1 MLFPPFL
8 KNFNLQNVHFIVN
21 IEFTIKSDHARKC
34 QNMLNLHKHLHFDN
48 SVKQLLHCATEILKE
63 NGSLLRI

>member
-34 QNMLNLHKHLHFDN
+34 QNMLNLHKHLHSDN
-48 SVKQLLHCATEILKE
+48 NVKQLLHCATEILKE
-63 NGSLLRI
+63 NGSLLQI